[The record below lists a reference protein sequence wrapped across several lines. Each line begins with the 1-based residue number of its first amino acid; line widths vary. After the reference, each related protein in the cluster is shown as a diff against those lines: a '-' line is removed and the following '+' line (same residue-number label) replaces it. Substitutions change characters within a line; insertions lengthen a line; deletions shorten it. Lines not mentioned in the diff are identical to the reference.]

1 MFEIEAPVL
10 RNANQVVPSA
20 FDDCVAGESVEIIES
35 TVPKQ
40 LHASLNEL
48 IQDWVHVAIKEWLTV
63 DGKHTHEQLG
73 QCKWIEV
80 VGQTEID
87 EWDCGVGKGV
97 HKALDV
103 CSLPAV
109 WQKIVSQLTS
119 LSKHAHAGENPR
131 TPY

>member
-20 FDDCVAGESVEIIES
+20 FDDCVAGESVESIES

-48 IQDWVHVAIKEWLTV
+48 IQDWVHVAIKEHVTV

-73 QCKWIEV
+73 QCKWIEFV
-80 VGQTEID
+80 WLLG
-87 EWDCGVGKGV
+87 
-97 HKALDV
+97 L
-103 CSLPAV
+103 LPY
-109 WQKIVSQLTS
+109 QS
-119 LSKHAHAGENPR
+119 
-131 TPY
+131 